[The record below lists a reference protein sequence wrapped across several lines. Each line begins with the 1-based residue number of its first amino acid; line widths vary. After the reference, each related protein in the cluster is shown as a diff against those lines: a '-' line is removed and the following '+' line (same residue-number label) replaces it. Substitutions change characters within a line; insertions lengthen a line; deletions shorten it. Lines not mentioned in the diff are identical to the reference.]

1 MKTSCLIEVE
11 FEGPDAEKGPQ
22 IMVDKSNNFGK
33 IPLNSYGANC
43 SAVSYKLAS
52 SVPKEPD
59 GSAAIGGT
67 IVGIIIGVVSSLI
80 YSMV

>member
-11 FEGPDAEKGPQ
+11 FEGPEAEKGPQ
-22 IMVDKSNNFGK
+22 VMVDKSNEFGK
-33 IPLNSYGANC
+33 IRLNSYGANC
-43 SAVSYKLAS
+43 SAVSYKLV
-52 SVPKEPD
+52 VPKEPD

-67 IVGIIIGVVSSLI
+67 IIGIIIGVVSSLI